1 MPKLWAKYGLAVGND
16 SKCFFKQK
24 QIWKNPNDTHAPL
37 PLMAEVMKNFH
48 IFLDYL
54 PNDDD

>member
-1 MPKLWAKYGLAVGND
+1 MILNV
-16 SKCFFKQK
+16 FKQK
-24 QIWKNPNDTHAPL
+24 QIWKNPNGTHAPL